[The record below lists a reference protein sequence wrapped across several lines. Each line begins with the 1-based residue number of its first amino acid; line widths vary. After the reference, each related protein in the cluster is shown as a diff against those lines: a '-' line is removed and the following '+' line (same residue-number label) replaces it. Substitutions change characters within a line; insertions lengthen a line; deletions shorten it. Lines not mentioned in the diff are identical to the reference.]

1 MTLSIGRRAA
11 LFAAVAFALA
21 TLAPS
26 AAFAA
31 DGFDGRGLSLWWA
44 LPFAGILLSIAT
56 GPVLY
61 PHLWEH
67 HFGKFA
73 IFWSAC
79 VIVPLYLTLPT
90 GAVTTTLVH
99 TALLEYMP
107 FILLLLALF
116 TVAGGIYLEGNLHDS
131 VFTNTVLL
139 AIGTVMASLVGTTGA
154 S

>member
-1 MTLSIGRRAA
+1 MPPSRLPLPRSRH
-11 LFAAVAFALA
+11 
-21 TLAPS
+21 S

-44 LPFAGILLSIAT
+44 LPFAGILLCIAT

-67 HFGKFA
+67 HFDKFA

-79 VIVPLYLTLPT
+79 VVVPLYLTLPA

-139 AIGTVMASLVGTTGA
+139 GIGTVMASLVGTTGA
-154 S
+154 SMILIRPLDPRQ